1 MHKCIVAGD
10 FAKLAGSFY
19 PDAEEEQYR
28 MMAYYLGWVGVFSH
42 LIDLTLK

>member
-1 MHKCIVAGD
+1 MRKRIVAGD

-19 PDAEEEQYR
+19 PDAEEEQYHV
-28 MMAYYLGWVGVFSH
+28 MAYYLGWVGVFYH